1 MNRIESFIK
10 KQKRLM
16 LHLAFALLMI
26 GGSWQHASAQVD
38 PHFSQYYIYPMA
50 LNPALTG
57 TMDGD
62 YRVSAIWRSQYSNT
76 LTTRGISADM
86 ITEKNTNFGFN
97 LLNQATNDKSYN
109 FTNAYAT
116 MSYTGVRFGKQ
127 GYHYLALALQC
138 GVLNRRFDVSK
149 LQFGSQWASGL
160 GYDPSM
166 SSGETFTKPS
176 MYAFDAG
183 VGAAYFDA
191 TPGKKVNLY
200 GGVSAFHITRPKNT
214 FLSAGSE
221 DQVLPVRYSVHGGA
235 RITVSD
241 SLTLVP
247 NVLYVK
253 QGQAEEK
260 MIGTYAQLYVS
271 ETVDVMVGGNWR
283 MQDAIVPFAGFY
295 YKGFTLGVSYDVN
308 ASKMSAASNRSNSFE
323 LSLSFVGKSK
333 KEMKTRPFYCP
344 RF

>member
-1 MNRIESFIK
+1 MNRITSFIK
-10 KQKRLM
+10 RQRKPVMQ
-16 LHLAFALLMI
+16 LAFALLMGI
-26 GGSWQHASAQVD
+26 ANHSALAQVD
-38 PHFSQYYIYPMA
+38 PHFSQYYINPLA

-62 YRVSAIWRSQYSNT
+62 YRVSGIWRSQYGNA

-149 LQFGSQWASGL
+149 LQFGSQWAAGL
-160 GYDPSM
+160 GYDPSLN
-166 SSGETFTKPS
+166 SGETFTKPS

-183 VGAAYFDA
+183 VGVAYFDA
-191 TPGKKVNLY
+191 TPDKKVNLY
-200 GGVSAFHITRPKNT
+200 GGVSAFHITRPGNT

-221 DQVLPVRYSVHGGA
+221 DQVLPVRYSVHAGA
-235 RITVSD
+235 RITMSD
-241 SLTLVP
+241 LVTLVP
-247 NVLYVK
+247 NGLYVK

-271 ETVDVMVGGNWR
+271 TMVDVMVGANWR
-283 MQDAIVPFAGFY
+283 VQDAVVPFAGFY
-295 YKGFTLGVSYDVN
+295 YKGFTVGLSYDVN
-308 ASKMSAASNRSNSFE
+308 ASKMSASSNRSNSFE

-333 KEMKTRPFYCP
+333 KEMKTKPFYCP